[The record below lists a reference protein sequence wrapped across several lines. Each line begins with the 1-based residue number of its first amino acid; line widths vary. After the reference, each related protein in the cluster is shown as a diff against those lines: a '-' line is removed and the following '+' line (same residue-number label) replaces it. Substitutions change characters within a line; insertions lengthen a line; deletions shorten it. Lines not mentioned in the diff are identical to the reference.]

1 MYPIHPFKSFRTKIK
16 DFRSFERGVDYFIDF
31 SESYET
37 ACMSTALKIKVGD
50 QIILPCRKLILTY
63 YVEAIDYYWNDDFI
77 RIVLLKKLSEIYS

>member
-1 MYPIHPFKSFRTKIK
+1 MCPIHAFKSFRTKIK

-50 QIILPCRKLILTY
+50 RITLSHRKLVLTY

-77 RIVLLKKLSEIYS
+77 RIVLLKKLSEIDS